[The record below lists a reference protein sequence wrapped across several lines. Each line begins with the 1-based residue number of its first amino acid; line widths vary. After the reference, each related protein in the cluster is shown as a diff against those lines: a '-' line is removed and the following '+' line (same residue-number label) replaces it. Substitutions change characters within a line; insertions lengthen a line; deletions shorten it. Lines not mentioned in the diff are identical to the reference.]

1 MENAWNDDE
10 NAKDLLKCR
19 NEVRCFLGEKNEN
32 MRVTLIKVS

>member
-19 NEVRCFLGEKNEN
+19 NEVRCFLGGEE
-32 MRVTLIKVS
+32 